1 MSSHQSRPRWV
12 FLAGLALFAILVRV
26 APQILVRLVSPAYQM
41 STVNAL
47 WGFTPM
53 LAIGL
58 FAGAFLKNRW
68 HAMGLILGTTLIG
81 DLAILALSG
90 DLLTAFEPGR
100 YLAYPLCTLV
110 GRALDK
116 NRSWGRVQ
124 AGSFLSA
131 SIFFVLTNFLVW
143 GAWRFMYPVEM
154 YPLTLQGLMACYTA
168 AIPFAKEFIATPLYA
183 GLLFSPLG
191 VAQMEEAQPEPHNEL
206 ALQ

>member
-1 MSSHQSRPRWV
+1 MSSPQTRSRWV
-12 FLAGLALFAILVRV
+12 FLAGLALFAILVRI
-26 APQILVRLVSPAYQM
+26 APQILVRLVSPGYQM
-41 STVNAL
+41 TTVNAL

-58 FAGAFLKNRW
+58 YSGAFLKNRW
-68 HAMGLILGTTLIG
+68 QAIGLILGTTLIG
-81 DLAILALSG
+81 DLIILALSG

-143 GAWRFMYPVEM
+143 GAWRFMYAEEL
-154 YPLTLQGLMACYTA
+154 YPLTFQGLMACYAA
-168 AIPFAKEFIATPLYA
+168 AIPFAKEFIATPIYA

-191 VAQMEEAQPEPHNEL
+191 VALMEEAQPESQNEL